1 MDISDSEDMSYKDI
15 QPLTIEEFSNI
26 RDAIFDVKKSTS
38 VSSKQAK
45 EFFYRWRKFRNS
57 YEKVENIVIVW

>member
-1 MDISDSEDMSYKDI
+1 MEIYKDI

-45 EFFYRWRKFRNS
+45 EFFTDKENFRKN
-57 YEKVENIVIVW
+57 